1 MCIRDRRSTQE
12 EVNFALGGHEEG
24 PKVFVATIHGGEN
37 QLLVD
42 EEKRLIS
49 TKLPVDM
56 FFHQMQITGKTGSG
70 KTVAMKYLAQYFV
83 EKMKGAVLAINV
95 KDTDFLMMDRPTNTN
110 NESIKKEWEDLDEQ
124 PHGIDN
130 CVIYYPANT
139 QIHAFKNIS
148 YEITQR
154 ITLNVKEIEPEAL
167 TGILQNITEIGAQ
180 NLPDIFRYWRDE
192 KKGETFSEFVTY
204 FTEAQDNPYFETLN
218 SRGDKSG
225 VMLHKGTYNSI
236 RRNLNSSLEFFDNQ
250 DANSLDFD
258 DILSTGKM
266 SIINVAGEKGI
277 QFGSILLRHLLKR
290 IVQAKSEKRSDIP
303 ILIII
308 DEVHQFYNTESSRE
322 ALGVLDTICR
332 TGRSQEIGVIFSSQN
347 PGDLPKGISNVVN
360 SKIYFRSDG
369 ISGAHFKISSD
380 EVQSLKPGYAL
391 VNIHN
396 IPQLKIIKFPL
407 SLAGV

>member
-1 MCIRDRRSTQE
+1 MS
-12 EVNFALGGHEEG
+12 
-24 PKVFVATIHGGEN
+24 
-37 QLLVD
+37 LL
-42 EEKRLIS
+42 L
-49 TKLPVDM
+49 TLQKLK
-56 FFHQMQITGKTGSG
+56 IT
-70 KTVAMKYLAQYFV
+70 
-83 EKMKGAVLAINV
+83 
-95 KDTDFLMMDRPTNTN
+95 
-110 NESIKKEWEDLDEQ
+110 
-124 PHGIDN
+124 
-130 CVIYYPANT
+130 
-139 QIHAFKNIS
+139 
-148 YEITQR
+148 
-154 ITLNVKEIEPEAL
+154 
-167 TGILQNITEIGAQ
+167 
-180 NLPDIFRYWRDE
+180 
-192 KKGETFSEFVTY
+192 
-204 FTEAQDNPYFETLN
+204 PYFETLN